1 MTSHQVVP
9 AAATVGVVHSEVI
22 GYTVQ
27 HRPIT
32 AYELG
37 DPHATYRAVVLGSMH
52 GYYERAGETVTRAL
66 RTASIPVG
74 LDLWVIDTLNPDGD
88 ALGQRT
94 NAHGVDLNR
103 NWPNLWI
110 PISRAGC
117 TAFDCHYSGPRAL
130 SEPETVAMYAFLN
143 RMKPNRLVSM
153 HQPLDGVDTTDGGA
167 TDTAFRNAL
176 AHNLNLPLKAF
187 TCYSVCHGSM
197 TGWLTRYTSTTAIT
211 VEFTQTVSSAYL
223 SGPAA
228 RGIVSALMVNVHVSP
243 GPLRVDRRRDR
254 TRDRCNGRR
263 EHRHDHR

>member
-1 MTSHQVVP
+1 M
-9 AAATVGVVHSEVI
+9 
-22 GYTVQ
+22 Q

-143 RMKPNRLVSM
+143 RVKPNRLVSM

-197 TGWLTRYTSTTAIT
+197 TGLADPLHLDHGHHRRVHPDRFVGLPLRT
-211 VEFTQTVSSAYL
+211 
-223 SGPAA
+223 GGA
-228 RGIVSALMVNVHVSP
+228 RDRVRPDGQRARSP
-243 GPLRVDRRRDR
+243 GPLRFDRRRDR